1 MLVRNNVRSGQRRD
15 ATYNE
20 RFLLTMEDT
29 DMQTINS
36 KIFKSKKGW
45 NNLKKLK

>member
-1 MLVRNNVRSGQRRD
+1 MLVRNNIRSGH

-36 KIFKSKKGW
+36 KIFGKKGW